1 MKPGRLKVAVFQ
13 HMETEGPGF
22 FPEIL
27 RSREVSVEIHRLYDT
42 GETPAGI
49 SSPLIIMGGEMSV
62 HDEKEF
68 PFLAGEKEIIR
79 RYIREGRPVV
89 GICLGAQLIADAMGS
104 RVYPG
109 TKEFGWCRIERESP
123 DYFREFPGRIE
134 VFQFHGDTFD
144 LPNGAVL
151 LWKGFEVKHQMFLLG
166 SAAGVQFHPEITLP
180 LIREWTNELPA
191 REIKS
196 LNAESSRNIPP
207 SHAFCEELVDRFL
220 LEGMR

>member
-1 MKPGRLKVAVFQ
+1 MKTEGMKVAVFQ

-22 FPEIL
+22 FPEL
-27 RSREVSVEIHRLYDT
+27 LGARGVSCEIHRLYDT
-42 GETPAGI
+42 GEPPAGI
-49 SSPLIIMGGEMSV
+49 SSPLIIMGGGMSV
-62 HDEKEF
+62 HDETEF
-68 PFLAGEKEIIR
+68 PFLTGEKEIIR
-79 RYIREGRPVV
+79 RYIREGKPVV

-109 TKEFGWCRIERESP
+109 TKEFGWCGIERES
-123 DYFREFPGRIE
+123 REHFPGFPDKME

-144 LPNGAVL
+144 LPVGAAL
-151 LWKGFEVKHQMFLLG
+151 LWKGVGVKNQMFLLG
-166 SAAGVQFHPEITLP
+166 SATGVQFHPEITLP